1 MYLRERHDPLPGVLR
16 YTAYR
21 EFSPT
26 PYSRREVPNGH
37 VSLIL
42 SFGDPL
48 DVSGER
54 CTSFVAALHEHPAV
68 TTFEGGQDGIQIDV
82 TPLAARRLFGMP
94 LHEVSSKLV
103 VHWDALVGDDLVDRL
118 ADADDP
124 FDLLDAEL
132 TRRLDRDVPHER
144 EVGWAYRRLV
154 ETAGAVPVGELASE
168 LGWSPRRMIGRFRD
182 GVGLPPKLTARIL
195 RFEAVVKRVRAGDD
209 LADIAYDVGYYD
221 QAHMNRDFR
230 EFAHCS
236 PGKFV
241 QDAAAPP
248 G

>member
-1 MYLRERHDPLPGVLR
+1 MSLLERHDPLPGVLR
-16 YTAYR
+16 YCAYR
-21 EFSPT
+21 EYSAAPFS
-26 PYSRREVPNGH
+26 RLEVPNGF

-42 SFGDPL
+42 SFGDPI

-68 TTFEGGQDGIQIDV
+68 TTFAGGQHGIQIDV

-94 LHEVSSKLV
+94 LHEISGELV
-103 VHWDALVGDDLVDRL
+103 VGWDALVGDDLVDRL
-118 ADADDP
+118 AYAPDA
-124 FDLLDAEL
+124 FELLDAEL
-132 TRRLDRDVPHER
+132 ARRLDRDVPHER
-144 EVGWAYRRLV
+144 EVGWAFARLRAS
-154 ETAGAVPVGELASE
+154 AGAVPVGDLAAE
-168 LGWSPRRMIGRFRD
+168 LGWSPRRLIERFRD
-182 GVGLPPKLTARIL
+182 VVGLPPKLTARIL
-195 RFEAVVKRVRAGDD
+195 RFESVVQRLRAGER
-209 LADIAYDVGYYD
+209 LADIAYDAGYYD

-241 QDAAAPP
+241 QDGVATP